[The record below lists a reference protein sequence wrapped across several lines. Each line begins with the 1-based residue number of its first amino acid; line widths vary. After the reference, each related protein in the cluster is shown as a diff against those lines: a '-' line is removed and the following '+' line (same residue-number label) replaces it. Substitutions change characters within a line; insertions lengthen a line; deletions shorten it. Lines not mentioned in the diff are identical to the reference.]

1 MLARLK
7 KGEALAQV
15 AAAAGV
21 PVKESKFFSRLE
33 GFDGQKAAE
42 ALTSAA
48 FALSKEHPY
57 VDQPVL
63 WQDNY
68 YLLSF
73 NERRAADQAEF
84 EKNREQ
90 MKAHFLEQKQQMMF
104 QSWLDAE
111 RQQAKIKV
119 YELP

>member
-1 MLARLK
+1 ML
-7 KGEALAQV
+7 
-15 AAAAGV
+15 
-21 PVKESKFFSRLE
+21 
-33 GFDGQKAAE
+33 
-42 ALTSAA
+42 
-48 FALSKEHPY
+48 LSKEHPY
-57 VDQPVL
+57 VDQPVP

-68 YLLSF
+68 YLLAF
-73 NERRAADQAEF
+73 KERRAADQAEF

-90 MKAHFLEQKQQMMF
+90 MKDHFLEQKKQMMF